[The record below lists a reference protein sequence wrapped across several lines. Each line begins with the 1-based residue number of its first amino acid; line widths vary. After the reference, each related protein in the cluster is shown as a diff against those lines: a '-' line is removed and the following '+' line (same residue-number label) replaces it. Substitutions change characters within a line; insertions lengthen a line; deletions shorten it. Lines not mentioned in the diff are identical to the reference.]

1 MKKKQILFAVAVVML
16 TAAISMGSLVGY
28 WDFEGGSG
36 TTVADMSG
44 NSRVGILYA
53 NNGTTYPQWIA
64 GYIGSYALRFNA
76 AATSASNSNS
86 VVVDPNSVSGDPN
99 APSLGNLGQIFTIA
113 MWVRRD
119 AVDQGYTFFPRLVST
134 NAYDVQLALD
144 PDWTGALDQYNYF
157 GWAASGNSENR
168 LQLVDEQ
175 DSSTLGSWYHL
186 AIVCDGVTIKEYING
201 TQAAVAGLP
210 GSDMLDVVTQFFMGT
225 KADGSAYFNGALDDV
240 AVWAGS
246 YLPAAE
252 VEKLANLTAT
262 PLTVEDIGEPVIPVT
277 YSLETALYASGTI
290 AALNPDM
297 TQLTE
302 MVNNQVVYNTS
313 WVFPE
318 PNSRLDIRPF
328 AWKVKDEADYADAA
342 PDISKYGVEW
352 VDSSWNG
359 RAPDMAVV
367 AAYITPGLIY
377 GQENGWYQIY
387 NPNGYAWENKPY
399 FRTNIRVAAVHS
411 NGASV
416 RVTAYSRS
424 SSAIPDPNNHSTLLT
439 YLGEVVCPLDAG
451 DYVWQHYEITLPK
464 PASTG
469 IVPLWFETAI
479 VGGTEDTVLY
489 IDNFRVVS
497 DVSVTFKK
505 TDLNKDSSID
515 VSDFGLMASNWLDS
529 ANTEL
534 VDPRSGGLLV
544 NGDFSA
550 DIKEVLTPGGTVTA
564 GSSKVMNPTGWTF
577 TGSGDYGVC
586 NTSQRGRTGWYYT
599 HTNWQPAGG
608 DVSAFTTDM
617 FPGDPNG
624 VLSQTASATVVSGQ
638 TYYAMGYVMGHMY
651 TSDNDLGE
659 WYSWKDTATME
670 IAVDGVVKAT
680 VSRRLSRSIWRA
692 LYTTYTAVPADAGKS
707 ISIRFSYANSNINVS
722 GDPSGAMNIGYAY
735 LGTTM
740 PTEYPEKRINLLV
753 NGGFEDLSIIQT
765 AIPSLYTSLTTS
777 DNSGAWLVS
786 GAPAL
791 LPNWIYEV
799 AAGYD
804 LNNQGG
810 VFSSAYYGSPIPS
823 PGLNDVA
830 VYGSGSFV
838 LGQIVGTLT
847 SGTTYY
853 LDTACGLLVDPL
865 LWGGATYTLPSPA
878 PKLNIELWRIPA
890 GVTNPDTIH
899 TGVITPLTG
908 YVKIAEAHVDSTGDI
923 KKTADTWQIVG
934 TSYTATSADTNVYV
948 RIYGTN
954 PVTYK
959 YPSFVF
965 SDVYLSTQKRLV
977 TGSTPGNSLGVK
989 VSSGVQYDALGAY
1002 NCYQASLMGFTAPAN
1017 DINGDC
1023 RVNLNDFSILAEQW
1037 LEVGIEF

>member
-1 MKKKQILFAVAVVML
+1 MKKQLVFVILML
-16 TAAISMGSLVGY
+16 TASMAMAELVGY
-28 WDFEGGSG
+28 WAFEEGSG
-36 TTVADMSG
+36 QTAADSSG
-44 NSRVGILYA
+44 NAR
-53 NNGTTYPQWIA
+53 NGTLSFGKNSTYPQWTAGHIGTGALAFNGNCVIA
-64 GYIGSYALRFNA
+64 D
-76 AATSASNSNS
+76 SNSIS
-86 VVVDPNSVSGDPN
+86 TDPND
-99 APSLGNLGQIFTIA
+99 PSLRNLGEAFTIT

-119 AVDQGYTFFPRLVST
+119 ALDYFNNLYPRLVHT
-134 NAYDVQLALD
+134 DTYDVQLALD
-144 PDWTGALDQYNYF
+144 PAALSTSPDAYDYF
-157 GWAASGNSENR
+157 GWKGATNNR
-168 LQLVDEQ
+168 IEIGMETSAQK
-175 DSSTLGSWYHL
+175 TLGGWYHM
-186 AIVCDGVTIKEYING
+186 AVTCDGASIKKYING
-201 TQAAVAGLP
+201 VEAASASIPGVDMAVAATNVFI
-210 GSDMLDVVTQFFMGT
+210 GS
-225 KADGSAYFNGALDDV
+225 KADKTSYFTGALDDV
-240 AVWAGS
+240 AIWSGG

-252 VEKLANLTAT
+252 VEKLANNTAT
-262 PLTVEDIGEPVIPVT
+262 PLTVEESGAIVTPV
-277 YSLETALYASGTI
+277 YYLETPLYASGTI

-297 TQLTE
+297 TQLTQ

-328 AWKVKDEADYADAA
+328 AWKVKIEESYADAA

-387 NPNGYAWENKPY
+387 NPSGYAWENKPY

-416 RVTAYSRS
+416 RVTAYSCS

-451 DYVWQHYEITLPK
+451 DYVWQHYELTLPK
-464 PASTG
+464 PASAG
-469 IVPLWFETAI
+469 VAPLWFEMAI

-515 VSDFGLMASNWLDS
+515 VSDFGLMASSWLGS

-624 VLSQTASATVVSGQ
+624 VLSQTASATVVSGT
-638 TYYAMGYVMGHMY
+638 TYYAMGYVMAHKY

-680 VSRRLSRSIWRA
+680 ASRRLSRSIWRA
-692 LYTTYTAVPADAGKS
+692 LYTTYTAVPADAGKL

-740 PTEYPEKRINLLV
+740 PTEYPEKRTNLLV

-799 AAGYD
+799 SAGYD

-830 VYGSGSFV
+830 VYGSGTFV
-838 LGQIVGTLT
+838 LGQIVGALT

-890 GVTNPDTIH
+890 GVTNPNTIH

-989 VSSGVQYDALGAY
+989 VSSGVQYEALGAY

-1023 RVNLNDFSILAEQW
+1023 RVDLNDFSILAEQW
-1037 LEVGIEF
+1037 LEVGIEL